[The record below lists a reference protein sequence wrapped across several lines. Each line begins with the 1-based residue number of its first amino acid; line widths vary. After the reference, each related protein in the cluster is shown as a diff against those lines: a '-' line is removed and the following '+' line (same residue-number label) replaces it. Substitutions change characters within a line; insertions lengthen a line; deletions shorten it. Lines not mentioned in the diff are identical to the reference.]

1 MALHPDAYE
10 DKFIALE
17 MLVYF
22 RRQLPS
28 YHKAETDL
36 SGRNHGIGG
45 RLAPSKKTGKA
56 TMLSDFNSACAFVCI
71 CETERQTQVSPR
83 AGTDCPAKL
92 GH

>member
-45 RLAPSKKTGKA
+45 RLVPSKKTGKA
-56 TMLSDFNSACAFVCI
+56 TMLSDFNSACVC
-71 CETERQTQVSPR
+71 VYM
-83 AGTDCPAKL
+83 
-92 GH
+92 